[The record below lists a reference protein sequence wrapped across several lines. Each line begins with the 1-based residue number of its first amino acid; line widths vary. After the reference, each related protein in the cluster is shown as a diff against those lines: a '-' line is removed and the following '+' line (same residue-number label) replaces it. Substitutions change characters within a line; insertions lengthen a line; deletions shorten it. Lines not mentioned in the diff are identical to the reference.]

1 MYIFQKIRN
10 TKLKKKNKQKHN
22 WEDSYWSK
30 FNSMPGLEKSTV
42 KLTKNILK
50 YNRKLQKMYHPW
62 RHEEQGK
69 ITTGQ
74 IKQS

>member
-1 MYIFQKIRN
+1 
-10 TKLKKKNKQKHN
+10 
-22 WEDSYWSK
+22 
-30 FNSMPGLEKSTV
+30 MPGLEKSTV

-50 YNRKLQKMYHPW
+50 YNRKLQKMYHTW

-74 IKQS
+74 IKQSQANEASLENRLANENCL